1 MSEKNPF
8 PDENNTGHI
17 WDGNLRELLN
27 EPPTWWLI
35 GLHASWI
42 FIVLYTLLYPSWPL
56 INSHF
61 KGVLGWT
68 SISEFKESMS
78 AIEEIR
84 APFENKIKTLSTAEI
99 LADDELSNYVVRSAK
114 VLFGDNCAAC
124 HGAGGQGNINYPV
137 LVDDDWLYG
146 GLIQDIETTI
156 SGGRQ
161 GIMPA
166 QAAIVN
172 ATEIDTLTKAIIA
185 GTVASEPLFTEKGCI
200 GCHGVDAKGVSLM
213 GSANLIDGIWRFAS
227 ADQLASVKYTITHGV
242 NDASDNLT
250 RNAVM
255 PTFGGGKLSDTEIKK
270 LAVYVHKL
278 GGGVPDV
285 VVTAEPIVETL
296 ADEEQRS
303 NP

>member
-1 MSEKNPF
+1 MSEQNPF

-27 EPPTWWLI
+27 QPPTWWMI

-42 FIVLYTLLYPSWPL
+42 FIVLYTLLYPSWPM

-61 KGVLGWT
+61 KGLMGWT
-68 SISEFKESMS
+68 SIQEFKREMGE
-78 AIEEIR
+78 IEEVR
-84 APFENKIKTLSTAEI
+84 APFENKIKTLSAAEI
-99 LADDELSNYVVRSAK
+99 LGDEELSNYVMRSAK

-124 HGAGGQGNINYPV
+124 HGAGGQGNTSYPV

-146 GLIQDIETTI
+146 GLIAEIETSI

-161 GIMPA
+161 GMMPA
-166 QAAIVN
+166 QAAMVS
-172 ATEIDTLTKAIIA
+172 AEETDTLANAIIN
-185 GTVASEPLFTEKGCI
+185 GSIASEPLYMEKGCV
-200 GCHGVDAKGVSLM
+200 GCHGADAKGLAFM

-227 ADQLASVKYTITHGV
+227 ADQLASAKYTIAHGV
-242 NDASDNLT
+242 NDASDSES

-255 PTFGGGKLSDTEIKK
+255 PAFGDSKLSDTEIKK

-278 GGGVPDV
+278 GGGINEV
-285 VVTAEPIVETL
+285 VAAVEPVEETV
-296 ADEEQRS
+296 AQ
-303 NP
+303 